1 LNERRHGC
9 AAELCAI
16 IGKLPVEEREMVML
30 HYLEGYPYEEIA
42 QILGIPV
49 GRVRHRLSEARARRQ
64 QALGEGDFI
73 HLNERGTTMRQWA
86 WLPLEQRYALD
97 ARLRQAVQSGD
108 AFAGGDATGSA
119 AAGDEAGSAGRAR
132 QRETDVV
139 DSRLTRKVTLA
150 FKATALADLC
160 DRLRTDTGVHLMA
173 GPSVADEKVTLFCR
187 QMPLRDVMRSL
198 SRPFGY
204 TWRRSGT
211 EPAYRY
217 ELAQEL
223 RSQLLEDELRLRD
236 RNAALLAL
244 EREMER
250 YRPYL
255 DLSPDEALDRIETA
269 PADEKPLLDH
279 LANYGWGPIH
289 LYFRL
294 APDRM
299 AALRDGQTL
308 YFSEEPGTS
317 GHLLPSDL
325 ARGVIESSRQVR
337 AIENAEGLRFTRDLT
352 DPRGVRLT
360 AVPEVRA
367 HLRISIEENEP
378 GQLSFRGDAG
388 CFLPDRRASFLNSD
402 LPFATGR
409 SDAAL
414 QPQNAITNARL
425 ANDSA
430 LRARVSVRLQV
441 AANSPDGAARSADP
455 SDVVEALHQ
464 ATGLPMVADYYTHL
478 HPAEELSVSDEPLF
492 EALNRLSDAIGLRW
506 TKDGEW
512 LQFRSTRFF
521 HDRRTEVPNRLLT
534 RWAAARRE
542 QGYLTL
548 HDLAE
553 IAQLSDA
560 QLDAV
565 EMAKGAREQ
574 WGLAEWDLARNPML
588 RPHLRYLA
596 GFTPAQRETA
606 MSPAGLPFAEM
617 SLAQQ
622 QQFLSFAFDEEADGI
637 RSLGGL
643 EGATLRVDYVQP
655 GWYEWRAAV
664 VDWFRW
670 VVPGEGGRRALWSPI
685 RERTPEAALAAAR
698 GVDPQRLQAMFAIA
712 HRVDPRIQEVQFLPH
727 AARIL
732 TASEVPEILHAHF
745 APQES
750 QLIRTELELHVIY
763 VSGMSHNSIVQVFR
777 PGGSWDFRR
786 TE

>member
-1 LNERRHGC
+1 
-9 AAELCAI
+9 
-16 IGKLPVEEREMVML
+16 MVTL
-30 HYLEGYPYEEIA
+30 HYLEGYPYEQVA

-49 GRVRHRLSEARARRQ
+49 GRVRHRLSEAQARLQ
-64 QALGEGDFI
+64 QEWGEGDLI
-73 HLNERGTTMRQWA
+73 HLNEQGTTMRQWA
-86 WLPLEQRYALD
+86 WLPLEQMYALE
-97 ARLRQAVQSGD
+97 ARLRRARHGGVTFASGD
-108 AFAGGDATGSA
+108 ASGSAPAGDA
-119 AAGDEAGSAGRAR
+119 AGPSAGAR

-139 DSRLTRKVTLA
+139 DSRLTHKVTLA

-160 DRLRTDTGVHLMA
+160 DRLRTDTGVHLTA

-223 RSQLLEDELRLRD
+223 RSQLLEDELRLSD

-255 DLSPDEALDRIETA
+255 DLSPDEALDHIETA
-269 PADEKPLLDH
+269 PADEKPLLHH
-279 LANYGWGPIH
+279 LATYGWGPIH

-299 AALRDGQTL
+299 AALRDGRTL
-308 YFSEEPGTS
+308 YFSEEPGAS
-317 GHLLPSDL
+317 AHSLPADL

-337 AIENAEGLRFTRDLT
+337 ALEDGEGLRFTRDLT

-360 AVPEVRA
+360 AVPAVRA
-367 HLRISIEENEP
+367 HLRIAIEENEP
-378 GQLSFRGDAG
+378 GQFSFRGDAG
-388 CFLPDRRASFLNSD
+388 CFLPGRRASFLNSD
-402 LPFATGR
+402 VPFAVGR
-409 SDAAL
+409 SAAAL
-414 QPQNAITNARL
+414 KPQNALANDRL
-425 ANDSA
+425 ANDPS
-430 LRARVSVRLQV
+430 LRARVSVSAPV
-441 AANSPDGAARSADP
+441 AATAPDRAARFADP

-478 HPAEELSVSDEPLF
+478 HPPEELSVSDEPLF
-492 EALNRLSDAIGLRW
+492 DAINRLADAINLRW

-542 QGYLTL
+542 KGCLTL

-622 QQFLSFAFDEEADGI
+622 QQFLSFAFDEESDGI

-643 EGATLRVDYVQP
+643 EGATLRVEYVQP

-670 VVPGEGGRRALWSPI
+670 VVPGEAGRRALWSPI

-712 HRVDPRIQEVQFLPH
+712 HRVDPRIQKAQFLPH
-727 AARIL
+727 EARIL
-732 TASEVPEILHAHF
+732 TASEDPQILEAHF

-763 VSGMSHNSIVQVFR
+763 ISGMSHNSIVQVFR